1 MASREYHC
9 IFRVTDMVM
18 MFNTT
23 FNNISAIS
31 WCLTFIGGGNR
42 EYPEKTTDLL
52 QVTDTLY
59 HIMLYRVHLV

>member
-23 FNNISAIS
+23 FNNISMLS
-31 WCLTFIGGGNR
+31 CLPVLWWWKP
-42 EYPEKTTDLL
+42 EYPEKTIDLS
-52 QVTDTLY
+52 QVTDRFN
-59 HIMLYRVHLV
+59 HIMSYGVHLA